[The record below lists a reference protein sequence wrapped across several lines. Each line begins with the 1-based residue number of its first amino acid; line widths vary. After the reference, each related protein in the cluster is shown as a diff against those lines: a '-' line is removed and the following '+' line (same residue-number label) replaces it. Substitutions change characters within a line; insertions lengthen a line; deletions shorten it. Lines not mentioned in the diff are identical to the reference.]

1 MHGLANH
8 GKFLAPRS
16 ASMGLHMFVNSL
28 GWKPGTLRP
37 AWREQVQVGPETKIE
52 FEQAFA

>member
-1 MHGLANH
+1 
-8 GKFLAPRS
+8 
-16 ASMGLHMFVNSL
+16 MGLHMFVNPL
-28 GWKPGTLRP
+28 GWKPCTLRP